1 MKDYSL
7 NEEER
12 KNFVLNY
19 DVTEEELTANMA
31 SGNSFTIP
39 NTEAN
44 VSKLEEKMIDQVIN
58 SKEKRDKL
66 EYSNILNTVGI
77 SIIWISCIATIL
89 VTGVNESFLSSS
101 FIESLTTGLGIGVV
115 CSILPMIK
123 IAKNN
128 KILKDIQKNRY
139 FVKNSETINR
149 GITNTNVLANS
160 LVKENKEV
168 TINDMDYGYSY
179 KELKQIVTNTELQE
193 TFSFDTFPEEKQSK
207 TKVRRR

>member
-58 SKEKRDKL
+58 SKEKREKL
-66 EYSNILNTVGI
+66 ELSNIWNKVGI
-77 SIIWISCIATIL
+77 IGILIISTVLMIGTKETSLTL
-89 VTGVNESFLSSS
+89 S
-101 FIESLTTGLGIGVV
+101 FIKELTKGIGIGIV
-115 CSILPMIK
+115 CSIPAMIK

-149 GITNTNVLANS
+149 GITNTNVLVNS
-160 LVKENKEV
+160 PVLESKEV

>member
-58 SKEKRDKL
+58 SKEKREKL
-66 EYSNILNTVGI
+66 ELSNIWNKVGI
-77 SIIWISCIATIL
+77 FGIL
-89 VTGVNESFLSSS
+89 TVLPTLMIVAREP
-101 FIESLTTGLGIGVV
+101 SLTLSFAKYLMMGLGTGMVL
-115 CSILPMIK
+115 SIPSMIK

-160 LVKENKEV
+160 PVLESKEV